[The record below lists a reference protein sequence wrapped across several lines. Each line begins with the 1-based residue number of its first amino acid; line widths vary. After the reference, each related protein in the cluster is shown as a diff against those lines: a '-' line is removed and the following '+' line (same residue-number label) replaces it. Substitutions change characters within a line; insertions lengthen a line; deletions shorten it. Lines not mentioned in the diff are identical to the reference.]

1 MKFSTA
7 SLSAILSLGLILTLS
22 VSCHH
27 PETEAERIPRDLNK
41 TLTNEM
47 SDSSDLAGMD
57 KNIRLFMQQWN
68 LQGLSLSI
76 MRNDSLVYAKGYGW
90 ADGQKKE
97 K

>member
-7 SLSAILSLGLILTLS
+7 SLSAVLSLGLILTLS

-57 KNIRLFMQQWN
+57 KNIRLFMQQRERD
-68 LQGLSLSI
+68 GDSI
-76 MRNDSLVYAKGYGW
+76 SFIMML
-90 ADGQKKE
+90 
-97 K
+97 